1 MDWAALTLFLLI
13 TGRMTGC
20 VVFNPLLGR
29 RGIPGMIKAG
39 FVLLLSVCVF
49 LITPVRMDMPTTL
62 LGLALSFLLELLLG
76 YILGLVVNFFFYIP
90 LMAGSAI
97 DMQMGMSMGATYD
110 PGSGAQVT
118 ITSTMLNLLM
128 SLLFFTANGHHTLI
142 RIMVASGGIVP
153 FGAVVLGEELY
164 MALIE
169 VFIDCTILGIKLC
182 MPILAAELL
191 GQVGMGIL
199 MKVIPQINVFAIN
212 IELKVIIGL
221 SLTLLLM
228 VPFSEFLLDAETEM
242 LLTLQRLLPLM
253 SG

>member
-20 VVFNPLLGR
+20 VVFNPLVGR

-228 VPFSEFLLDAETEM
+228 VPFSEFLLDVETEM

>member
-128 SLLFFTANGHHTLI
+128 SLLFFTAT
-142 RIMVASGGIVP
+142 
-153 FGAVVLGEELY
+153 
-164 MALIE
+164 
-169 VFIDCTILGIKLC
+169 
-182 MPILAAELL
+182 AAY
-191 GQVGMGIL
+191 
-199 MKVIPQINVFAIN
+199 
-212 IELKVIIGL
+212 
-221 SLTLLLM
+221 
-228 VPFSEFLLDAETEM
+228 
-242 LLTLQRLLPLM
+242 LP
-253 SG
+253 

>member
-199 MKVIPQINVFAIN
+199 MKVIPQVNVFAIN